1 MMLKR
6 YQNEL
11 IVVFTVFLLLVSL
24 VYKSAAV
31 NASAQSMTM
40 GKQELSEFKELLVLK
55 KRWLD
60 KKTSKKIDKLEKLT
74 PAGKLTWK
82 KKGKK
87 LTASYKD
94 LTAKELNKVI
104 TSILNL
110 PVQIERLEIAAQS
123 KSYTVEFKCKW

>member
-11 IVVFTVFLLLVSL
+11 IVAFTVFLLLVSL
-24 VYKSAAV
+24 VYKSTAV
-31 NASAQSMTM
+31 NASAQSVTM

-74 PAGKLTWK
+74 PAGKLTLEEK
-82 KKGKK
+82 REKTDSK
-87 LTASYKD
+87 L
-94 LTAKELNKVI
+94 
-104 TSILNL
+104 
-110 PVQIERLEIAAQS
+110 
-123 KSYTVEFKCKW
+123 